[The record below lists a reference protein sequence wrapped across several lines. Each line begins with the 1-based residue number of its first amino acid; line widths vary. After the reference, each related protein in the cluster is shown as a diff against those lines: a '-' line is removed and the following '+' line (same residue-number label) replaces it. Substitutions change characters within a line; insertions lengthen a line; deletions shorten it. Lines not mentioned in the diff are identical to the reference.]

1 MNREFR
7 ASEVDVT
14 EGAQTISSNDGLED
28 DSELDDIVMKL
39 AGAKIKGAVEES

>member
-1 MNREFR
+1 MNREFW

-28 DSELDDIVMKL
+28 DGELDDIVMKL
-39 AGAKIKGAVEES
+39 ASAKIKGAVEES